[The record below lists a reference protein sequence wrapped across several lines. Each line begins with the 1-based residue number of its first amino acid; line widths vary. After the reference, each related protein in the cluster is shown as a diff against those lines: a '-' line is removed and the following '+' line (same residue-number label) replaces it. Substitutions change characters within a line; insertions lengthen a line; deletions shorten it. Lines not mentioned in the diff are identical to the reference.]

1 MFNNTNT
8 QNQTPRKRLN
18 QMTEDEQKALA
29 IQYAS
34 QDWHNVENA
43 LKHAG
48 IEVDLA
54 KVKIGLVRY
63 KLANIQGKAERSF
76 TVDLDQL

>member
-1 MFNNTNT
+1 MFNNNNNT
-8 QNQTPRKRLN
+8 QAPRKRLN
-18 QMTEDEQKALA
+18 QMSEEEQKQLA

-34 QDWHNVENA
+34 ADWHNVENA

-48 IEVDLA
+48 IEVDLG
-54 KVKIGLVRY
+54 KVKVGLVKY

-76 TVDLDQL
+76 GIDINDI